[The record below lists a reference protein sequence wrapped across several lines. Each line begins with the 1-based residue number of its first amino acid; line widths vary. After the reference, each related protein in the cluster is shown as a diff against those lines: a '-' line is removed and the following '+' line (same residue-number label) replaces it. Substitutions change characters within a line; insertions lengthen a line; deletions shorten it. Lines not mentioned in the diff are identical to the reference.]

1 MVSARLKIGYMDLYQ
16 NFEGFLIYFKF
27 IYRVSMTNNGQFTV
41 GHGLDYVMD
50 HYITFKL
57 FKGVDCTLIKILK
70 ENEFLKN

>member
-1 MVSARLKIGYMDLYQ
+1 
-16 NFEGFLIYFKF
+16 
-27 IYRVSMTNNGQFTV
+27 MTNNGQFTV

-50 HYITFKL
+50 HYTTFKL